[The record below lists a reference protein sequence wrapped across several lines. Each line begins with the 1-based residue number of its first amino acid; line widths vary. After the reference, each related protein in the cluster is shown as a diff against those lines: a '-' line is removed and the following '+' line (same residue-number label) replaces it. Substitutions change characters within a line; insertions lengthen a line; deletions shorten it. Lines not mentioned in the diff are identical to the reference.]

1 MINQYGMLLLTFILI
16 IFTILLTTII
26 PSSHKNCI
34 DRNMSTLNNLDQ
46 AKYTDGEIKKF
57 GKFIG
62 TSCKDNY
69 SFDLTTLVN

>member
-1 MINQYGMLLLTFILI
+1 MLPLTFILI

-34 DRNMSTLNNLDQ
+34 DRNMSMLNNLDQ
-46 AKYTDGEIKKF
+46 EKYTDGEIKKF
-57 GKFIG
+57 GKSIG
-62 TSCKDNY
+62 RGCKNNY